1 MLIKCYHPIPENG
14 KFRCFHVITKAVSV
28 IWTKKF
34 YDIGSFQLSLKES
47 CLQPNDIILHGE
59 NCGIV
64 MKTEDTFGGCT
75 VYGYT
80 LKGLTKFRHIYQP
93 QTYAGTA
100 EEIIKAVA
108 KDTLQTGKRKIEG
121 LTIAENHLD
130 LSDSKELICDNVN
143 VADKLK
149 QFSSEEEIGFD
160 ITFSESGM
168 VFDVCVGRDMRKKI
182 TFSRER
188 RNMDDLTY
196 TADYYNT
203 YNAVYGKKE
212 TEDAET
218 SEEYEYTESGNAEGI
233 LRREGASDKDA
244 ESFLKENAP
253 IQTLRG
259 NANDRLSYGTDWK
272 LGDYVTCKFRNLST
286 EKQITEVK
294 EVYEKN
300 GCKIIPV
307 FGTEK
312 ENIIS
317 KILKG

>member
-1 MLIKCYHPIPENG
+1 MILKCYHPTPENG
-14 KFRCFHVITKAVSV
+14 KFSCFHIITKAVSV

-34 YDIGSFQLSLKES
+34 YDIGSFQLSLTKN

-64 MKTEDTFGGCT
+64 MKTEETLSGCA

-93 QTYAGTA
+93 KTYSGNA
-100 EEIIKAVA
+100 EEIIKTIA

-121 LTIAENHLD
+121 LTIAENHLE
-130 LSDSKELICDNVN
+130 LSDSKELLCDNVN
-143 VADKLK
+143 VADVLK

-160 ITFSESGM
+160 ITFSENGLL
-168 VFDVCVGRDMRKKI
+168 FDVCAGRDMRDTI
-182 TFSRER
+182 TFSRAL
-188 RNMDDLTY
+188 RNVDDLTY
-196 TADYYNT
+196 THDNYNT
-203 YNAVYGKKE
+203 YNVVYSK
-212 TEDAET
+212 TEAENAET

-233 LRREGASDKDA
+233 LRREGASDKDPEA
-244 ESFLKENAP
+244 FLKEKAP
-253 IQTLRG
+253 VETLRG
-259 NANDRLSYGTDWK
+259 SANDKMQYGTDWK
-272 LGDYVTCKFRNLST
+272 LGDCVTCIFENRST
-286 EKQITEVK
+286 VKQITEVK

-312 ENIIS
+312 ENIVT